1 MRTFT
6 FAEQK
11 MPLNHPKLVKLLK
24 TAYSAEK
31 AASLA
36 YIGHAKS
43 VKNTEHKKAI
53 KQIELDEWEH
63 RAEVLKIMQQY
74 DIKASKWLE
83 FKFHIIG
90 QTIAI
95 SCFVIGKFMPY
106 YFAGVLESGN
116 VCEYFVMM
124 KYFRSLGI
132 TEHDEILY
140 EMASKEKE
148 HEVFYLK
155 AVEESGSLPWFEKI
169 FGWGKTKKMN
179 DVDFENLK
187 PVERSDEYCNT
198 DQ

>member
-1 MRTFT
+1 M
-6 FAEQK
+6 K
-11 MPLNHPKLVKLLK
+11 IHHPKLVKLLK

-43 VKNTEHKKAI
+43 VKNPEHKIAI
-53 KQIELDEWEH
+53 QQIELDEWEN
-63 RAEVLKIMQQY
+63 RAEVLKIMEQY
-74 DIKASKWLE
+74 DIPISKWLE
-83 FKFHIIG
+83 FKFYFIG
-90 QTIAI
+90 QTIAA

-140 EMASKEKE
+140 EMAIKEKE
-148 HEVFYLK
+148 HEVFYLQ
-155 AVEESGSLPWFEKI
+155 AVADNGSLPLFEKL
-169 FGWGKTKKMN
+169 FGWGKVKKKN

-187 PVERSDEYCNT
+187 TVEQSDDYCNME
-198 DQ
+198 